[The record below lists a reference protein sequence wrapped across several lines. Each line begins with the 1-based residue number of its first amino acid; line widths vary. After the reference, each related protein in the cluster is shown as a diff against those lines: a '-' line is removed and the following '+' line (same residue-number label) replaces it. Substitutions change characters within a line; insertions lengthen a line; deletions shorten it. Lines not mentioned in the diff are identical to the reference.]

1 MVFVVVPFIDGGIDY
16 FIMYSFLI
24 VNLRECDVSNYTPS
38 F

>member
-1 MVFVVVPFIDGGIDY
+1 MVFGVISFVDCGIDY